1 MLLFSFFFKS
11 NMTVQI
17 YEYLGV
23 LEINQRTSIQIRYFH
38 QLLFNPLSY
47 SITFI
52 ELISPLSFTF
62 SFFLLFSFFFSPFF
76 YLFIYIFSYTPAL
89 FFIFPFSSRFQFL
102 SSLYWWKILWIKPT
116 LRSVLVVQDDLS
128 VLYTRCTYVHYVH
141 STVVLWCT
149 CVPPACALQRA
160 CRVYKYRDRGSCNKI
175 YSFYSSDRAPFYCF

>member
-1 MLLFSFFFKS
+1 MLLSSFFKS
-11 NMTVQI
+11 SMTVQI

-23 LEINQRTSIQIRYFH
+23 LEINQQASIQIRYFQ
-38 QLLFNPLSY
+38 QLLF
-47 SITFI
+47 
-52 ELISPLSFTF
+52 SPLIIFNNIFWINPTSLIYFLIF
-62 SFFLLFSFFFSPFF
+62 FFLFFS
-76 YLFIYIFSYTPAL
+76 SYTPAFLNFSL
-89 FFIFPFSSRFQFL
+89 FFSFQFL

-128 VLYTRCTYVHYVH
+128 VLYTRCTCVHYVH